1 MAATKKKAAQK
12 PQNAS
17 GSKNASGKGKEA
29 TKQENLPGA
38 EQKAPENMPLKMRAQ
53 QMAKQSGEYL
63 DLLKDRAKIEE
74 DQAKLREKKKKV
86 QGRLDELAYQLAFA
100 IKDPQLRLDEMAD
113 ALSQDKA

>member
-1 MAATKKKAAQK
+1 MAATKKKAPQK

-17 GSKNASGKGKEA
+17 GKKKPVGKGKEA
-29 TKQENLPGA
+29 TRQENLPGA
-38 EQKAPENMPLKMRAQ
+38 EQKAPEPMPLKLRAQ

-63 DLLKDRAKIEE
+63 ELLKERATIEE
-74 DQAKLREKKKKV
+74 QQGKLREKKKKV

-113 ALSQDKA
+113 ALSKGKA